1 MTLVRIIF
9 MDKSHLMYTVLIVCK
24 RNSKKII
31 LFWFIS
37 YTKICNVLII
47 VFVFALV
54 VQKEDSVMSTAD
66 AIQLCVIE
74 DSKAVN
80 AQKENARLKN
90 VLAL

>member
-1 MTLVRIIF
+1 
-9 MDKSHLMYTVLIVCK
+9 
-24 RNSKKII
+24 
-31 LFWFIS
+31 
-37 YTKICNVLII
+37 
-47 VFVFALV
+47 
-54 VQKEDSVMSTAD
+54 VQKEDSVMSTVD